1 MGEIVMERTWLL
13 AWEFYA
19 FMALAGWLVYT
30 QFVGPWLRRGR
41 QPGDAAKPGEDPVDP
56 AGPDGH

>member
-1 MGEIVMERTWLL
+1 MERTWLL

-19 FMALAGWLVYT
+19 FMALAAWLVYT

-41 QPGDAAKPGEDPVDP
+41 QSDDAAKRNEDPVDP
-56 AGPDGH
+56 AGREGP